1 MNSEIKFY
9 TRTIAVLIAIVLIAY
24 VSIVNILESKKFD
37 QYIAKFLAIKIEKLA
52 NKDLTEEE
60 RQFLIKNLKKIYIKL
75 KPILEEIK

>member
-9 TRTIAVLIAIVLIAY
+9 TRTITVLIAIVLIAY

-37 QYIAKFLAIKIEKLA
+37 QYIVKFLTIKIEKLA